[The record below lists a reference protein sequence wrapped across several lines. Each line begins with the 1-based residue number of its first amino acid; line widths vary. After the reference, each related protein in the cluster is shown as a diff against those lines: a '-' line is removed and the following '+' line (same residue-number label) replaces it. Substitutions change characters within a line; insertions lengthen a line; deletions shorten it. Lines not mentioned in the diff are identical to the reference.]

1 MSVEWQIIFLMFIV
15 ISTYLSYR
23 TGQRIGIE
31 EGVEGILVHLEK
43 AGFIDVDDNGDITAA
58 SATPGNGKNTEK

>member
-1 MSVEWQIIFLMFIV
+1 MFIA

-31 EGVEGILVHLEK
+31 DGVEGILVHLEK
-43 AGFIDVDDNGDITAA
+43 AGFIDVDDDGEISAA
-58 SATPGNGKNTEK
+58 SGNGKNTEK

>member
-1 MSVEWQIIFLMFIV
+1 MSVEWQIIFVMFIA

-31 EGVEGILVHLEK
+31 DGVEGILVHLEK
-43 AGFIDVDDNGDITAA
+43 AGFIDVDDNGEISAA
-58 SATPGNGKNTEK
+58 SGNGKNTEK